1 MSLKLADRVRERVQ
15 SVFADMQD
23 EANVRNLSAASALR
37 EFTLDAIANIVKV
50 LQSEADASG
59 AEKKAAAMEFVK
71 AFYDQVIEP
80 LDLPGP
86 DAIIDPLA
94 KSVVLKI
101 ADYAIDSL
109 IAFLRSNSLDSVV
122 NTFRTSGN

>member
-1 MSLKLADRVRERVQ
+1 MSLKLVDRVRERVQ

-109 IAFLRSNSLDSVV
+109 IAFLRSNSLDPVV
-122 NTFRTSGN
+122 NTFRTSE

>member
-1 MSLKLADRVRERVQ
+1 MSLKLVDRVRERVQ

-122 NTFRTSGN
+122 NTFRTSE

>member
-86 DAIIDPLA
+86 DAIIDPIA
-94 KSVVLKI
+94 KSVVIKI

>member
-122 NTFRTSGN
+122 NTFRTSE

>member
-23 EANVRNLSAASALR
+23 EANVRDLSAASALR

-122 NTFRTSGN
+122 NTFRTSE

>member
-59 AEKKAAAMEFVK
+59 AEKKAAAMEFGK

-122 NTFRTSGN
+122 NTFRTSE

>member
-1 MSLKLADRVRERVQ
+1 MSLKLVDRVRERVQ

-86 DAIIDPLA
+86 DAIIDPIA

-122 NTFRTSGN
+122 NTFRTSE